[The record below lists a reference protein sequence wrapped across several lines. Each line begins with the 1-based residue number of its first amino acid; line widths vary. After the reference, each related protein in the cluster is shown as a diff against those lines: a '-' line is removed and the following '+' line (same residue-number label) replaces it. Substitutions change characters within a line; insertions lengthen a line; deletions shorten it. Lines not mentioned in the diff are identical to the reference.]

1 MYFCEQNLLFLQ
13 RNVLQKVLTIH
24 DKCPKSRAD
33 ANVKH

>member
-24 DKCPKSRAD
+24 DKYPKSRAD
-33 ANVKH
+33 TNVKH